1 MELNFG
7 GVSHHAII
15 KETPS
20 GGLAMFNLTYD
31 DKQRIAAIII
41 LAISFFFPLPF
52 LGIISGIYLLRQN
65 LPIGFKI
72 GAVLVILEQFLI
84 YVPAIAYLMITR

>member
-1 MELNFG
+1 MLNL
-7 GVSHHAII
+7 S
-15 KETPS
+15 
-20 GGLAMFNLTYD
+20 YD

-72 GAVLVILEQFLI
+72 GAGLIIAEQFLI
-84 YVPAIAYLMITR
+84 YIPAIAYLTITK

>member
-1 MELNFG
+1 
-7 GVSHHAII
+7 
-15 KETPS
+15 
-20 GGLAMFNLTYD
+20 MFNLTYD

-52 LGIISGIYLLRQN
+52 LGIISGIYLLWQN